1 MTFFSLIAT
10 KFSRYTLAAAKTLG
24 DILSEFIKLLTG
36 GISDL
41 ASGVG
46 SGVNGFVKDLFL
58 EVDAQG
64 AITGLSTFGG
74 VVAIFGG
81 IALAVGITTL
91 IFNWIRSI
99 GN

>member
-1 MTFFSLIAT
+1 MLQLLLTNP
-10 KFSRYTLAAAKTLG
+10 KLAAVSMG
-24 DILSEFIKLLTG
+24 DVLSEFIKLLIG

-41 ASGVG
+41 ATGIG

-58 EVDAQG
+58 NVDSTG

-74 VVAIFGG
+74 VIAIFGG

-99 GN
+99 GH

>member
-1 MTFFSLIAT
+1 MSF
-10 KFSRYTLAAAKTLG
+10 LALVFRNPVLAAKTMG
-24 DILSEFIKLLTG
+24 EILSDFIKLLVG
-36 GISDL
+36 GIKDL
-41 ASGVG
+41 ATGVG

-58 EVDAQG
+58 EIDAEG
-64 AITGLSTFGG
+64 AITGLSTFGC

-91 IFNWIRSI
+91 VFNWIRSI

>member
-1 MTFFSLIAT
+1 MSF
-10 KFSRYTLAAAKTLG
+10 LALVFRNPVLAGKTMG
-24 DILSEFIKLLTG
+24 DILSEFIQLLIG
-36 GISDL
+36 GIKDL
-41 ASGVG
+41 ATGIG

-58 EVDAQG
+58 EVDSQG

-91 IFNWIRSI
+91 IFHWIRSI

>member
-1 MTFFSLIAT
+1 MSF
-10 KFSRYTLAAAKTLG
+10 LALAVSNPALAAKTMG
-24 DILSEFIKLLTG
+24 DILKDFIQLLVG
-36 GISDL
+36 GVTDL
-41 ASGVG
+41 ATGIG
-46 SGVNGFVKDLFL
+46 TGVNGFVKALFL

-64 AITGLSTFGG
+64 AITGLSTFGA
-74 VVAIFGG
+74 VIASFGG

>member
-1 MTFFSLIAT
+1 MS
-10 KFSRYTLAAAKTLG
+10 YLALVFRDPVFAVKSMG
-24 DILSEFIKLLTG
+24 DILSEFIQLLVG
-36 GISDL
+36 GIKDL
-41 ASGVG
+41 ANGVG

-58 EVDAQG
+58 EVDSTG
-64 AITGLSTFGG
+64 AISGLSTFGG
-74 VVAIFGG
+74 IIAIFGG

>member
-1 MTFFSLIAT
+1 MSF
-10 KFSRYTLAAAKTLG
+10 LALVFRHPVLAAKTMG
-24 DILSEFIKLLTG
+24 DILSEFIKLLVG

-41 ASGVG
+41 ATGIG

-58 EVDAQG
+58 EVDTTG

-74 VVAIFGG
+74 VIAIFGG

-99 GN
+99 GK

>member
-1 MTFFSLIAT
+1 MSFLSLL
-10 KFSRYTLAAAKTLG
+10 FRNPVLAAKTMG
-24 DILSEFIKLLTG
+24 DILSEFIQLLIG
-36 GISDL
+36 GIKDL
-41 ASGVG
+41 ATGIG

-74 VVAIFGG
+74 AVAIFGG

>member
-1 MTFFSLIAT
+1 MSFLALFFRNPVL
-10 KFSRYTLAAAKTLG
+10 AAKTMG
-24 DILSEFIKLLTG
+24 DILSEFIQLLIG
-36 GISDL
+36 GIKDL
-41 ASGVG
+41 ATGVG

-74 VVAIFGG
+74 IVAIFGG

>member
-1 MTFFSLIAT
+1 MSF
-10 KFSRYTLAAAKTLG
+10 LALSFTNPVLAAKTMG
-24 DILSEFIKLLTG
+24 DILSDFIQLLVG
-36 GISDL
+36 GIKDL
-41 ASGVG
+41 ATGVG

-58 EVDAQG
+58 EVDSQG

-74 VVAIFGG
+74 IIAIFGG

>member
-1 MTFFSLIAT
+1 MTT
-10 KFSRYTLAAAKTLG
+10 
-24 DILSEFIKLLTG
+24 ILTEFIQLLVG
-36 GISDL
+36 GITEL
-41 ASGVG
+41 ATGIG

-58 EVDAQG
+58 TTDAQG

-74 VVAIFGG
+74 VIAIFGG
-81 IALAVGITTL
+81 IALATGITTL

>member
-1 MTFFSLIAT
+1 MAS
-10 KFSRYTLAAAKTLG
+10 
-24 DILSEFIKLLTG
+24 ILTEFIKLLVG
-36 GISDL
+36 GISEL
-41 ASGVG
+41 AKGIG
-46 SGVNGFVKDLFL
+46 TGVNGFVKDLLL
-58 EVDAQG
+58 EADAQG

>member
-1 MTFFSLIAT
+1 MSF
-10 KFSRYTLAAAKTLG
+10 LALVFRDPVFAAKTMG
-24 DILSEFIKLLTG
+24 DILKDFIQLLVG
-36 GISDL
+36 GVTDL
-41 ASGVG
+41 ATGIG
-46 SGVNGFVKDLFL
+46 TGVNGFVKDLFL

-74 VVAIFGG
+74 VTAIFGG

>member
-1 MTFFSLIAT
+1 MSFLPFVFSNPA
-10 KFSRYTLAAAKTLG
+10 LASKTLG
-24 DILSEFIKLLTG
+24 DILKEFIQLLTG
-36 GISDL
+36 GIGDM
-41 ASGVG
+41 ATGIG
-46 SGVNGFVKDLFL
+46 TGVNGFVKDLFL

-74 VVAIFGG
+74 VIAIFGG
-81 IALAVGITTL
+81 IALAGGLTTL

>member
-1 MTFFSLIAT
+1 MSF
-10 KFSRYTLAAAKTLG
+10 LALVFRHPILAAKTMG
-24 DILSEFIKLLTG
+24 DILSDFIKLLVG

-41 ASGVG
+41 ATGIG

-74 VVAIFGG
+74 VIAIFGG

-99 GN
+99 GK

>member
-1 MTFFSLIAT
+1 MSF
-10 KFSRYTLAAAKTLG
+10 LALVHPILAAKTMG
-24 DILSEFIKLLTG
+24 DILSDFIKLLVG

-41 ASGVG
+41 ATGIG

-74 VVAIFGG
+74 VIAIFGG

-99 GN
+99 GK

>member
-1 MTFFSLIAT
+1 MSSIA
-10 KFSRYTLAAAKTLG
+10 LAFRNPVLAAKTMG
-24 DILSEFIKLLTG
+24 DILSEFIQLLVG
-36 GISDL
+36 GIKDL
-41 ASGVG
+41 ATGVG

-58 EVDAQG
+58 EVDSTG
-64 AITGLSTFGG
+64 AISGLSTFGG
-74 VVAIFGG
+74 IVAIFGG